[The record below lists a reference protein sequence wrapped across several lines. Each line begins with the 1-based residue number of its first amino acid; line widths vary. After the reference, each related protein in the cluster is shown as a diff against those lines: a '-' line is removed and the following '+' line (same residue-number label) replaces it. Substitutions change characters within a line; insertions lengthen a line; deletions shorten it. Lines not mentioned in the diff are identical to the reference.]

1 MTIPADLH
9 PLLTDLRRKLNRA
22 NELNLLVHQY
32 QGDFDIGRDEATGL
46 TEVALQQY
54 TAYLRDEVEPLF
66 VKLGQGLIEQTD
78 VIVMVDSKTGAT
90 NYAVTAREWYQR
102 MFECGVMW

>member
-1 MTIPADLH
+1 MIPTDLH
-9 PLLTDLRRKLNRA
+9 PLLTDLRHKLNRA

-32 QGDFDIGRDEATGL
+32 QGNFDIGHAEAVGL

-54 TAYLRDEVEPLF
+54 TAYLHDEVEPLF
-66 VKLGQGLIEQTD
+66 AKLGKALQTMLGNEWKMKD
-78 VIVMVDSKTGAT
+78 KFPDAS
-90 NYAVTAREWYQR
+90 YAVLARDWYQR